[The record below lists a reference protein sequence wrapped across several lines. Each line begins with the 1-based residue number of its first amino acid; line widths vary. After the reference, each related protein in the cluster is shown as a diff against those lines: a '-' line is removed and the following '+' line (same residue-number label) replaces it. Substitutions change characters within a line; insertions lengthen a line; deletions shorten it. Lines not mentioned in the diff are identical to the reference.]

1 MTDAGA
7 GQVDWLRIAREMAD
21 DLTTDAVEREQA
33 GKAPLDEVARLRE
46 PALLTLPAPAELG
59 GGGADWRSL

>member
-7 GQVDWLRIAREMAD
+7 GQVDRLRIAREMAD
-21 DLTTDAVEREQA
+21 DLAADAVEREQA

-46 PALLTLPAPAELG
+46 SGLLTLPAPAELG